1 VDTNCSPDGID
12 YVIPGNDDAM
22 RAIILYAGGVADSV
36 LEGKASL
43 PEVPVG
49 EDEFVELDEEG
60 NPKKRAA
67 AGRRNAPVR
76 GGHKKPAP
84 RRKVPV
90 TVVPSVAAVAASL
103 DEVEAESETE
113 ADEVDAVDSAPA
125 ETRVASAPRRRPI
138 GRSVPRRG
146 A

>member
-1 VDTNCSPDGID
+1 
-12 YVIPGNDDAM
+12 
-22 RAIILYAGGVADSV
+22 V

-67 AGRRNAPVR
+67 AGRRPPAPAGR
-76 GGHKKPAP
+76 GRKPAP

-90 TVVPSVAAVAASL
+90 TVIPGVAAAVQVEDA
-103 DEVEAESETE
+103 EVEA
-113 ADEVDAVDSAPA
+113 DDVDAVDAPPA
-125 ETRVASAPRRRPI
+125 ENRPASAPRRRPV
-138 GRSVPRRG
+138 GRRTPARG
-146 A
+146 P